1 MALIVQKYGGT
12 SMGSIDRI
20 KNVAKR
26 VKRWHDNG
34 HQVVVVVSAMS
45 GETNRLI
52 DLARQISTQPDPR
65 EYDQM
70 VSTGE
75 QVSIS
80 LLAMAIKELGIGAR
94 SLTGRQVAIKT
105 DNAHNKARIESIDDK
120 NIREQLEAG
129 NVVIVAGFQGID
141 DEGNATTLGRG
152 GSDTTG
158 VAIAAALGA
167 DECQI
172 YTDVDGVYTTDPRVT
187 SKAKKLEK
195 ITFEEM
201 LEMASLGSKI
211 LQIRSVEFAG
221 KYGVSLRV
229 LSSFDENT
237 DGSFDQEFQDNVG
250 TLITIDEGDSME
262 QAIIS
267 GIAFNRD
274 EAKILVRGVPDHPGI
289 ASAILSPIGRANIE
303 IDMIV
308 QNLSDNGTTDFTF
321 TVNRTDLDKTLKVL
335 NEEVKDEIGAKEI
348 LGNSE
353 VVKVSLVGVGMRS
366 HAGVASLMFQTLA
379 ENNIN
384 IQMISTSEIKVSVLI
399 QDQHLEKA
407 VKSLHTAFGLDR
419 EDGESKIAGL

>member
-34 HQVVVVVSAMS
+34 HQIVVVVSAMS

-94 SLTGRQVAIKT
+94 SMTGRQVAIKT
-105 DNAHNKARIESIDDK
+105 DSAHNKARIESIDDR
-120 NIREQLEAG
+120 NIREQLDAG

-141 DEGNATTLGRG
+141 EHGDATTLGRG

-221 KYGVSLRV
+221 KYGVPLRV
-229 LSSFDENT
+229 LSSFDTDT
-237 DGSFDQEFQDNVG
+237 DGSFDDDFKNNVG

-274 EAKILVRGVPDHPGI
+274 EAKIVVRGVPDHPGI

-308 QNLSDNGTTDFTF
+308 QNVSTNGTTDFSF
-321 TVNRTDLDKTLKVL
+321 TVNRSDMEKTMKVL
-335 NEEVKDEIGAKEI
+335 NEEVKDEIGAADV
-348 LGNSE
+348 LGNSD

-399 QDQHLEKA
+399 QEQYLEKS

-419 EDGESKIAGL
+419 ADGESKVAGQ

>member
-26 VKRWHDNG
+26 VKRWHDHG

-80 LLAMAIKELGIGAR
+80 LLAMAIKELGVGAR
-94 SLTGRQVAIKT
+94 SFTGRQVAIKT
-105 DNAHNKARIESIDDK
+105 DASHNKARIESIDDK
-120 NIREQLEAG
+120 NIREQLDAG

-141 DEGNATTLGRG
+141 EAGNATTLGRG

-158 VAIAAALGA
+158 VAIAAALKA

-221 KYGVSLRV
+221 KYGVPLRV
-229 LSSFDENT
+229 LSSFDTDT
-237 DGSFDQEFQDNVG
+237 DGSFDDDFKNNVG

-274 EAKILVRGVPDHPGI
+274 EAKIVVRGVPDHPGI

-308 QNLSDNGTTDFTF
+308 QNVSAHGTTDFSF
-321 TVNRTDLDKTLKVL
+321 TVNRSDMDKTLKVL
-335 NEEVKDEIGAKEI
+335 NDEVKNEIGAADV
-348 LGNSE
+348 LGNSD

-399 QDQHLEKA
+399 QEQYLDKA

-419 EDGESKIAGL
+419 EEGDSQVAGQ

>member
-52 DLARQISTQPDPR
+52 DLARQISNNPDPR

-94 SLTGRQVAIKT
+94 SMTGRQVAIKT

-120 NIREQLEAG
+120 NIREQLDAG
-129 NVVIVAGFQGID
+129 NIVIVAGFQGID
-141 DEGNATTLGRG
+141 EEGNATTLGRG

-221 KYGVSLRV
+221 KYDVPLRV

-237 DGSFDQEFQDNVG
+237 DGSFDQEFQNNVG
-250 TLITIDEGDSME
+250 TLITIDEGDNME

-348 LGNSE
+348 SGNSE

>member
-34 HQVVVVVSAMS
+34 HQVIVVVSAMS

-52 DLARQISTQPDPR
+52 DLARQISSQPDPR

-94 SLTGRQVAIKT
+94 SFTGRQVAIKT

-120 NIREQLEAG
+120 NIREQLDAG

-141 DEGNATTLGRG
+141 EEGNATTLGRG

-221 KYGVSLRV
+221 KYGVPLRV
-229 LSSFDENT
+229 LSSFDENN

-250 TLITIDEGDSME
+250 TLITIDEGDNME

-274 EAKILVRGVPDHPGI
+274 EAKIVVRGVPDHPGI

-308 QNLSDNGTTDFTF
+308 QNLSTNGTTDFTF
-321 TVNRTDLDKTLKVL
+321 TVNRTDMDKTMKVL
-335 NEEVKDEIGAKEI
+335 ENEVKDEIGAKEI
-348 LGNSE
+348 LANDE

-399 QDQHLEKA
+399 QEQYLEKA

>member
-20 KNVAKR
+20 KNVARR
-26 VKRWHDNG
+26 VKRWHDHG

-80 LLAMAIKELGIGAR
+80 LLAMAIKELGVGAR
-94 SLTGRQVAIKT
+94 SFTGRQVAIKT
-105 DNAHNKARIESIDDK
+105 DNSHNKARIESIEGD
-120 NIREQLEAG
+120 NIREQLDAG

-158 VAIAAALGA
+158 VAIAAALKA

-221 KYGVSLRV
+221 KYGVPLRV
-229 LSSFDENT
+229 LSSFDTDT
-237 DGSFDQEFQDNVG
+237 DGSFDEDFKNNVG

-274 EAKILVRGVPDHPGI
+274 EAKIVVRGVPDHPGI

-308 QNLSDNGTTDFTF
+308 QNVSTNGTTDFSF
-321 TVNRTDLDKTLKVL
+321 TVNRSDMEKTIKVL
-335 NEEVKDEIGAKEI
+335 DDEVKNEIGAADV
-348 LGNSE
+348 LGNSD

-399 QDQHLEKA
+399 QEQYLDKA

-419 EDGESKIAGL
+419 EEGDSKVAGQ

>member
-52 DLARQISTQPDPR
+52 DLARQISHQPDPR

-80 LLAMAIKELGIGAR
+80 LLAMAIKDLGIGAY
-94 SLTGRQVAIKT
+94 SMTGRQVGIKT

-120 NIREQLEAG
+120 RIRKQLDAG
-129 NVVIVAGFQGID
+129 DIVIVAGFQGV
-141 DEGNATTLGRG
+141 DEQGNATTLGRG

-158 VAIAAALGA
+158 VAIAAVLGA

-187 SKAKKLEK
+187 SKAKKLAK

-221 KYGVSLRV
+221 KYGVPLRV
-229 LSSFDENT
+229 LSSFDEDT
-237 DGSFDQEFQDNVG
+237 DGSFDDDFKNNVG

-274 EAKILVRGVPDHPGI
+274 EAKIVVRGVPDHPGI
-289 ASAILSPIGRANIE
+289 ASAILTPIGKANIE

-308 QNLSDNGTTDFTF
+308 QNLSVNGTTDFSF
-321 TVNRTDLDKTLKVL
+321 TVNRDDLDKALKVL
-335 NEEVKDEIGAKEI
+335 NEEVKNETGAKEI
-348 LGNSE
+348 IGNSD
-353 VVKVSLVGVGMRS
+353 VVKISLVGVGMRS

-384 IQMISTSEIKVSVLI
+384 IEMISTSEIKVSVLI
-399 QDQHLEKA
+399 QEQYLEKS

-419 EDGESKIAGL
+419 VDGESKVAGQ

>member
-26 VKRWHDNG
+26 IKRWHDNG

-52 DLARQISTQPDPR
+52 DLARQISSDPDPR

-80 LLAMAIKELGIGAR
+80 LLAMAIKELGVGAR
-94 SLTGRQVAIKT
+94 SFTGRQVAIKT
-105 DNAHNKARIESIDDK
+105 DSSHNKARIESIDDAS
-120 NIREQLEAG
+120 IREQLDAG
-129 NVVIVAGFQGID
+129 NVVIVAGFQGVD
-141 DEGNATTLGRG
+141 DQGNATTLGRG

-158 VAIAAALGA
+158 VAVAAALGA

-221 KYGVSLRV
+221 KYGVPLRV

-237 DGSFDQEFQDNVG
+237 DGSFDQDFQDNVG

-274 EAKILVRGVPDHPGI
+274 EAKIVVRGVPDHPGI
-289 ASAILSPIGRANIE
+289 ASAILTPIGRANIE

-308 QNLSDNGTTDFTF
+308 QNLSTGGTTDFTF
-321 TVNRTDLDKTLKVL
+321 TVNRTDLDKAIKVL
-335 NEEVKDEIGAKEI
+335 NDEVKDDIGAKEI

-384 IQMISTSEIKVSVLI
+384 IQMISTSEIKISVLI

-419 EDGESKIAGL
+419 EDGDSRVAGQ

>member
-52 DLARQISTQPDPR
+52 DLARQISSQPDPR

-94 SLTGRQVAIKT
+94 SFTGRQVAIKT

-120 NIREQLEAG
+120 NIREQLDAG

-141 DEGNATTLGRG
+141 EEGNATTLGRG

-221 KYGVSLRV
+221 KYGVPLRV
-229 LSSFDENT
+229 LSSFDENN
-237 DGSFDQEFQDNVG
+237 DGSFDQDFQDNVG
-250 TLITIDEGDSME
+250 TLITIDEGDNME

-274 EAKILVRGVPDHPGI
+274 EAKIVVRGVPDHPGI

-308 QNLSDNGTTDFTF
+308 QNLSTNGMTDFTF
-321 TVNRTDLDKTLKVL
+321 TVNRTDMEKTMKVL
-335 NEEVKDEIGAKEI
+335 ESEVKDEIGAKEI
-348 LGNSE
+348 LANDE

-399 QDQHLEKA
+399 QEQYLEKA
-407 VKSLHTAFGLDR
+407 VRSLHTAFGLDR
-419 EDGESKIAGL
+419 EDGESKVAGL

>member
-52 DLARQISTQPDPR
+52 DLARQISNQPDPR

-80 LLAMAIKELGIGAR
+80 LLAMAIKELGVGAR
-94 SLTGRQVAIKT
+94 SFTGRQVAIKT
-105 DNAHNKARIESIDDK
+105 DGAHNKARIESIDDE
-120 NIREQLEAG
+120 NIREQLDAG

-141 DEGNATTLGRG
+141 EHGNATTLGRG

-221 KYGVSLRV
+221 KYGVPLRV
-229 LSSFDENT
+229 LSSFDENN
-237 DGSFDQEFQDNVG
+237 DGSFDQDFQDNVG
-250 TLITIDEGDSME
+250 TLITIDEGDNME
-262 QAIIS
+262 QAVIS

-274 EAKILVRGVPDHPGI
+274 EAKIVVRGVPDHPGI

-308 QNLSDNGTTDFTF
+308 QNLSDQGTTDFTF
-321 TVNRTDLDKTLKVL
+321 TVNRADLDKTMKVL
-335 NEEVKDEIGAKEI
+335 NDEVKNEIGAKEI

-419 EDGESKIAGL
+419 EDGESKVAGL

>member
-94 SLTGRQVAIKT
+94 SFTGRQVAIKT

-221 KYGVSLRV
+221 KYGVPLRV

>member
-52 DLARQISTQPDPR
+52 DLARQISNNPDPR

-80 LLAMAIKELGIGAR
+80 LLAMAIKVLGIGAR
-94 SLTGRQVAIKT
+94 SMTGRQVAIKT

-120 NIREQLEAG
+120 NIREQLDAG
-129 NVVIVAGFQGID
+129 NIVIVAGFQGID
-141 DEGNATTLGRG
+141 EEGNATTLGRG

-221 KYGVSLRV
+221 KYGVPLRV

-237 DGSFDQEFQDNVG
+237 DGSFDQEFQNNVG
-250 TLITIDEGDSME
+250 TLITIDEGDNME

-348 LGNSE
+348 SGNSE

>member
-52 DLARQISTQPDPR
+52 DLARQISNQPDPR

-94 SLTGRQVAIKT
+94 SFTGRQVAIKT
-105 DNAHNKARIESIDDK
+105 DNAHNKARIESIDDE
-120 NIREQLEAG
+120 NIREQLDAG
-129 NVVIVAGFQGID
+129 NIVIVAGFQGID

-221 KYGVSLRV
+221 KYSVPLRV

-250 TLITIDEGDSME
+250 TLITIDEGDNME

-274 EAKILVRGVPDHPGI
+274 EAKIVVRGVPDHPGI

-308 QNLSDNGTTDFTF
+308 QNLSVNGTTDFTF
-321 TVNRTDLDKTLKVL
+321 TVNRSDLDKTMKVL
-335 NEEVKDEIGAKEI
+335 NDEVKDEIGAKEI

-419 EDGESKIAGL
+419 EEGESKIAGL

>member
-1 MALIVQKYGGT
+1 
-12 SMGSIDRI
+12 MGSIDRI

-34 HQVVVVVSAMS
+34 HRIVVVVSAMS

-52 DLARQISTQPDPR
+52 DLARQISSEPDPR

-80 LLAMAIKELGIGAR
+80 LLAMAIKELGVGAH
-94 SLTGRQVAIKT
+94 SFTGRQVAIKT
-105 DNAHNKARIESIDDK
+105 DGAHNKARIESIDDK
-120 NIREQLEAG
+120 NIREQLDAG

-141 DEGNATTLGRG
+141 DQGNATTLGRG

-221 KYGVSLRV
+221 KYGVPLRV
-229 LSSFDENT
+229 LSSFDENN
-237 DGSFDQEFQDNVG
+237 DGSYDDDFKQNVG
-250 TLITIDEGDSME
+250 TLITIDEGDNME
-262 QAIIS
+262 QAVIS

-274 EAKILVRGVPDHPGI
+274 EAKIVVRGVPDHPGI

-308 QNLSDNGTTDFTF
+308 QNLSTNGTTDFSF
-321 TVNRTDLDKTLKVL
+321 TVNRTDLDKTMKVL
-335 NEEVKDEIGAKEI
+335 NEEVKDEIGAKEV
-348 LGNSE
+348 LGNND

-399 QDQHLEKA
+399 QEQYLEKA

-419 EDGESKIAGL
+419 EDGDSKVAGQ

>member
-94 SLTGRQVAIKT
+94 SMTGRQVAIKT

-120 NIREQLEAG
+120 NIREQLDAG
-129 NVVIVAGFQGID
+129 NIVIVAGFQGID
-141 DEGNATTLGRG
+141 EEGNATTLGRG

-221 KYGVSLRV
+221 KYGVPLRV

-250 TLITIDEGDSME
+250 TLITIDEGDNME

-353 VVKVSLVGVGMRS
+353 VVKESLVGVGMRS